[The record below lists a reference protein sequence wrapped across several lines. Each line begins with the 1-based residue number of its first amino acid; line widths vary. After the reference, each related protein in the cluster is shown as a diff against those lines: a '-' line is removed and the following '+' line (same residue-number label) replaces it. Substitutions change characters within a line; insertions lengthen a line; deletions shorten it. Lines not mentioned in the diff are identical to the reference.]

1 MQPRHPTS
9 NSVAAYELQL
19 AHLLLVARLLALHL
33 GQVPLRLLLRGVL
46 ARRARH
52 RPPHPPP
59 VLRDVHAPR
68 LPELRRPHRR
78 QHLLLFVF
86 FGRERLL
93 SHQFWR
99 LHRIGECHTH
109 AEALLVVS
117 RIVLIAIVRVLVL
130 VLGPG
135 DALALHVGKHAAG
148 AGVRGP
154 RP

>member
-1 MQPRHPTS
+1 MRPSFTS

-68 LPELRRPHRR
+68 LAELRRPHRR
-78 QHLLLFVF
+78 QPLLFVV

-93 SHQFWR
+93 SHQLRR

-109 AEALLVVS
+109 AKALLVVS

-135 DALALHVGKHAAG
+135 DALALHVGEHAAS